1 MPSETP
7 LTSRRAVRA
16 PRLALLIGLLAGL
29 GGSALAAPPDLSVAP
44 AGLERDGARDVALI
58 LAVERYAAL
67 PPVPGAVANA
77 LDWEAYLRARGVRTV
92 KVLTDN
98 EVTPGNVL
106 KVVAPALRGQLDS
119 GGRVWVVFVGHGAPG
134 PDDHGAL
141 VGWAAQQNPQSLLD
155 DSIPQTTLLD
165 ALGAGSG
172 VDVVAVVDA
181 CFSGTSAEG
190 SLTKGAMPVRGVDP
204 GVDSSGTTTLLV
216 GAKGTEYAGPY
227 PGLGRPAF
235 SWLLLGALRGWGD
248 ADGDGAVTADE
259 AVSWSRR
266 QILLAVNDR
275 KQTPEVLGPSAVA
288 LSRGIERAPDLAAA
302 LRTEGGG
309 SGGGFSDLSLDV
321 SDQLRQQACDEAG
334 RKAAS
339 GARMVSIDGEVT
351 RLANEATASWRK
363 LGPEAERCTSV
374 ADATTRA
381 TCATTVEA
389 FVKQAEALRARLP
402 AGTETAPTECGA
414 RSVAFPAVDQAVTVA
429 ELDDARALVT
439 KLRQAPAAPPPA
451 TASAASS
458 TSPAAGSTQTRVL
471 TAADTSEP
479 ISESVA
485 SAGHAARLESIDR
498 LKQLIASTSSTGDLK
513 AEMLLRLGDLYFEE
527 GRYFATVA
535 EDATQSAAWRE
546 KAVKIYRQILAS
558 YPQYARADE
567 ATFYLGQALADAGQ
581 ADEAAT
587 QFTQL
592 VKVYPESRYVPDAY
606 VLLGEYYF
614 ERNEAFK
621 ALLAYQKA
629 AAYKDHRLQ
638 GFATYKLA
646 WCYYNVGEYGKAIDS
661 MKGVVSRAGQGA
673 AEASTTTLV
682 EAALVDLVRFYADA
696 GELDAAFE
704 YFSGLGRQDLVRRM
718 LARLADTYQE
728 TGKFEQAIQT
738 WRRLVAEDP
747 NAADAPR
754 YQYGIVEAYVK
765 LGRKTELAA
774 EVARMRTTY
783 GPSSSWARRNAA
795 DADALSEATSLTA
808 RAEALA
814 RKAGL

>member
-1 MPSETP
+1 MP
-7 LTSRRAVRA
+7 LRRAA
-16 PRLALLIGLLAGL
+16 PASLLALALLAAAARP
-29 GGSALAAPPDLSVAP
+29 ALAAPPDLSVAP
-44 AGLERDGARDVALI
+44 AGLTRDGAEDVALI

-67 PPVPGAVANA
+67 PPIPGAIANA
-77 LDWEAYLRARGVRTV
+77 LDWEAYLRARGVKTV

-106 KVVAPALRGQLDS
+106 KVVVPALRGQLGS

-155 DSIPQTTLLD
+155 DSIPQTALLD
-165 ALGAGSG
+165 ALGARSG
-172 VDVVAVVDA
+172 VDIVAVVDA
-181 CFSGTSAEG
+181 CFSGTSSEG

-204 GVDSSGTTTLLV
+204 AVAATGTTTLLV

-266 QILLAVNDR
+266 QILLAVDDR
-275 KQTPEVLGPSAVA
+275 KQTPEVLGPAGLA
-288 LSRGIERAPDLAAA
+288 LARGTERAPDLAVAIGAA
-302 LRTEGGG
+302 GA
-309 SGGGFSDLSLDV
+309 GGGFSNLDLDV

-334 RKAAS
+334 RKDAA
-339 GARMVSIDGEVT
+339 GARMLRIDAEDT
-351 RLANEATASWRK
+351 RLRAEATAAWQA
-363 LGPEAERCTSV
+363 LEPEATRCTAV
-374 ADATTRA
+374 TDTTTRA

-389 FVKQAEALRARLP
+389 FVRQAEALRVRIP
-402 AGTETAPTECGA
+402 AGTETAKTECGA
-414 RSVAFPAVDQAVTVA
+414 RSTAFPAVDQVVTVA
-429 ELDDARALVT
+429 ELSAARALVT
-439 KLRQAPAAPPPA
+439 KLRKAPAAPPPA

-458 TSPAAGSTQTRVL
+458 TSTAAGSTRTRVL
-471 TAADTSEP
+471 TAEDTSEP
-479 ISESVA
+479 VSDGVA
-485 SAGHAARLESIDR
+485 TAGHTARLESIER
-498 LKQLIASTSSTGDLK
+498 LKQLIASTSSTGDQK

-527 GRYFATVA
+527 GRYFSTVGA
-535 EDATQSAAWRE
+535 DATQSAAWRE

-558 YPQYARADE
+558 YPQYPRADE
-567 ATFYLGQALADAGQ
+567 ATFFLGQALADAGQ

-592 VKVYPESRYVPDAY
+592 VKVYPDSRYVPDAY

-614 ERNEAFK
+614 EKDEAFK

-629 AAYKDHRLQ
+629 TTYKDHRLY

-646 WCYYNVGEYGKAIDS
+646 WCHYNVGEYQKAIDGL
-661 MKGVVSRAGQGA
+661 KIVVSRAGDGA
-673 AEASTTTLV
+673 TEGSRATLA

-704 YFSGLGRQDLVRRM
+704 YFTGLGRRDLVRRM
-718 LARLADTYQE
+718 LVRLADTYQE

-738 WRRLVAEDP
+738 WRRLLAEEP

-754 YQYGIVEAYVK
+754 YQYGIVEAYAK
-765 LGRKTELAA
+765 LERKTEVAA
-774 EVARMRTTY
+774 EVARLRTSY

-795 DADALSEATSLTA
+795 DADALSEATALTA

>member
-1 MPSETP
+1 
-7 LTSRRAVRA
+7 
-16 PRLALLIGLLAGL
+16 
-29 GGSALAAPPDLSVAP
+29 
-44 AGLERDGARDVALI
+44 
-58 LAVERYAAL
+58 
-67 PPVPGAVANA
+67 
-77 LDWEAYLRARGVRTV
+77 
-92 KVLTDN
+92 
-98 EVTPGNVL
+98 
-106 KVVAPALRGQLDS
+106 
-119 GGRVWVVFVGHGAPG
+119 
-134 PDDHGAL
+134 
-141 VGWAAQQNPQSLLD
+141 
-155 DSIPQTTLLD
+155 
-165 ALGAGSG
+165 
-172 VDVVAVVDA
+172 
-181 CFSGTSAEG
+181 
-190 SLTKGAMPVRGVDP
+190 
-204 GVDSSGTTTLLV
+204 
-216 GAKGTEYAGPY
+216 
-227 PGLGRPAF
+227 
-235 SWLLLGALRGWGD
+235 
-248 ADGDGAVTADE
+248 
-259 AVSWSRR
+259 
-266 QILLAVNDR
+266 
-275 KQTPEVLGPSAVA
+275 
-288 LSRGIERAPDLAAA
+288 
-302 LRTEGGG
+302 
-309 SGGGFSDLSLDV
+309 
-321 SDQLRQQACDEAG
+321 
-334 RKAAS
+334 
-339 GARMVSIDGEVT
+339 
-351 RLANEATASWRK
+351 
-363 LGPEAERCTSV
+363 
-374 ADATTRA
+374 
-381 TCATTVEA
+381 
-389 FVKQAEALRARLP
+389 
-402 AGTETAPTECGA
+402 
-414 RSVAFPAVDQAVTVA
+414 VAFPAVDQAVTVA